1 MIKLKVH
8 DKTLSKMSDIDK
20 FFLVPKK
27 QWEYFPLGEN
37 VLLIDGQTVKIW
49 IHDIPCE
56 CSQELHYHRIADLR
70 EVWENFKMTNG
81 QEIKVDK

>member
-8 DKTLSKMSDIDK
+8 DKTLSKMSEIDK

-37 VLLIDGQTVKIW
+37 SLNIDDKNVKIW

-70 EVWENFKMTNG
+70 DIWEEQKLKNG

>member
-27 QWEYFPLGEN
+27 QWDYFPLGEN
-37 VLLIDGQTVKIW
+37 QLKLNGKDLKILIR
-49 IHDIPCE
+49 DIPCE

-70 EVWENFKMTNG
+70 EIWDELELKDG
-81 QEIKVDK
+81 QEIGVDK

>member
-8 DKTLSKMSDIDK
+8 DKTLSQMSEIDK

-37 VLLIDGQTVKIW
+37 ELIINKNKLKIW
-49 IHDIPCE
+49 VHEIPCE
-56 CSQELHYHRIADLR
+56 CSHELHYHRIADLR
-70 EVWENFKMTNG
+70 DVWTNLNLKNDQEVE
-81 QEIKVDK
+81 VDK

>member
-8 DKTLSKMSDIDK
+8 DKTLSQMSEIDK

-27 QWEYFPLGEN
+27 QWDYFPLGEN
-37 VLLIDGQTVKIW
+37 DLTIDGKSLKIW

-70 EVWENFKMTNG
+70 EVWSVLGLKNG
-81 QEIKVDK
+81 QEVRVDK

>member
-8 DKTLSKMSDIDK
+8 DKTLSKMSEIDK

-27 QWEYFPLGEN
+27 QWDYFPLGEN
-37 VLLIDGQTVKIW
+37 ELTMNEKPVKIW

-56 CSQELHYHRIADLR
+56 CSQDLHYHRIADLR
-70 EVWENFKMTNG
+70 EIWKTLDLKNG
-81 QEIKVDK
+81 QEVRVDK